1 MNIFYLDSD
10 VKKCA
15 QYHCDKHVVK
25 MITEYAQLLSTA
37 CRVNGFEIG
46 YKVTHNNHPCAKWVR
61 ESQAN
66 FLYLVDLQYYLHEE
80 YKQRYGAYKVH
91 KAFTV
96 VEELV
101 LPNLP
106 EVEFTEP
113 PKCVPDDFKYLP
125 TVEAYR
131 AYYLRDKA
139 YFCTWKNTKPYW
151 WNK

>member
-37 CRVNGFEIG
+37 CRVNGLEVG

-80 YKQRYGAYKVH
+80 YKQRYGAHKVH

-101 LPNLP
+101 LPDLP
-106 EVEFTEP
+106 EIEFTEP
-113 PKCVPDDFKYLP
+113 PKCVPDDFKYLS

-131 AYYLRDKA
+131 AYYLRDKV